1 MKKLIFSGLFSL
13 LVTMMISSCSKSDNG
28 SGGVSGS
35 TVADTLRITLST
47 NTVEFNGFDY
57 ASITVKDKTGAD
69 VTSTSDIYANGS
81 LVSSKFVPAG
91 TGTYNI
97 TAAKGTTPSETKTLN
112 CIAASPSPFSKKIII
127 EDVTGAWCGFCT
139 RVAYSLENYKAT
151 KPNAIVV
158 AVHGGGGTDPYKY
171 QYYTNLNTAF
181 NVTGYPTA
189 IVNRKFKW
197 SESTSDLNSE
207 LSKYAPLGLA
217 ITSSTDGVN
226 ATGKVQVK
234 FNVTTDQPM
243 KIVIAL
249 VENGLVYPQ
258 VNYYSPSGGYTPYL
272 YGGANPINN
281 FVHNGVMRRASTDI
295 FGDAIPTSAQTKN
308 NIWELNYSIPLT
320 GTTSSGTS
328 FTANSANS
336 AIVAFVMD
344 GSTSQKGVYNAQTT
358 NVGSNKSFD

>member
-1 MKKLIFSGLFSL
+1 MKKLIFSGLFSFL
-13 LVTMMISSCSKSDNG
+13 TMLFITSCSKSDNG
-28 SGGVSGS
+28 TGGGGT
-35 TVADTLRITLST
+35 TVADTLRITLS
-47 NTVEFNGFDY
+47 NSTVEFNGFDY
-57 ASITVKDKTGAD
+57 TSITVKDKTGAD
-69 VTSTSDIYANGS
+69 VTSTSDIYANNN
-81 LVSSKFVPAG
+81 LITNKFVPTG
-91 TGTYNI
+91 TGTFLI
-97 TAAKGTTPSETKTLN
+97 TAKKGTIPSDSKVLN
-112 CIAASPSPFSKKIII
+112 VIAASASPFSKKIIV
-127 EDVTGAWCGFCT
+127 EDVTGAWCGFCP

-151 KPNAIVV
+151 KPNCIVIGM
-158 AVHGGGGTDPYKY
+158 HGGGGTDPYKY

-181 NVTGYPTA
+181 SVTGYPTA

-197 SESTSDLNSE
+197 TESTTELNSE

-217 ITSSTDGVN
+217 ITSTTDGVN

-234 FNVTTDQPM
+234 FNVNTDQPM

-295 FGDAIPTSAQTKN
+295 FGDVIPTTAQTKN
-308 NIWELNYSIPLT
+308 NIWELNYSIPLS

-328 FTANSANS
+328 FTANSSNS

-344 GSTSQKGVYNAQTT
+344 GSAAQKGVYNAQTT
-358 NVGSNKSFD
+358 NVGTNKNFD